1 MGNVNVVQTRG
12 KYNAIHVILTSCQ
25 LFNKSILADKIWLL
39 RNSIKTGVGIPIF
52 WGWNC
57 CLKKTTTF
65 AAQTNPKMAKNL
77 VIVESPAKAKTIEK
91 FLGSDFQVESSY
103 GHIADLPSKEI
114 GVDVLNGFKP
124 KYEVS
129 ADKKALVSKL
139 KTLAKNAEMVWLAS
153 DEDREG
159 EAISWHLAE
168 ELKLDKAKTKRI
180 VFHEI
185 TKTAILKAI
194 DNPREIDYNLVNAQ
208 QARRVLDR
216 LVGYELSPVLWR
228 KVRGGLSAGRV
239 QSVSVRLIV
248 EREREIQEFNAVASY
263 SVLGEFLTAN
273 GKTLKAKLAKNFNT
287 KAEATDFLQK
297 NINTIYT
304 VSDLETKPA
313 KKSPAAPFTTSTLQ
327 QEAAR
332 KLYLPVG
339 ITMQLAQRLY
349 EAGLI
354 TYMRT
359 DSVNLSKEAS
369 DAAQAEIIRSYGKE
383 FSKPRTFANR
393 SKGAQE
399 AHEAIR
405 PTDMS
410 RHTVNV
416 DRDQARLYDLIWKR
430 TLASQMSEAELERTQ
445 VKIAASNHKELFAA
459 SGEVLLFEGFL
470 KVYLEGSDDD
480 EEEQEGML
488 PALKVNEILQQNY
501 ITATERYSRAA
512 ARYTEA
518 SLVKKLEE
526 LGIGRPSTYA
536 PTISTIIA
544 RNYVEKGNLEG
555 HERKYTQLTLQANA
569 IQEQLLKENT
579 GSDKGKLVPT
589 DIGTIVTDFLV
600 KNFGSILDYH
610 FTAKVE
616 QDFDEIAEGNVNWS
630 KMMQEFYD
638 KFHPNVQD
646 VEANAERES
655 GERILGVDP
664 ETGKQVSVRLGK
676 FGPMVQI
683 GDAEAEDKKFAS
695 LMNDQNIGTI
705 SLEEALQLFLLPKN
719 LGEYKGEVIEVN
731 NGRFGPYVKFGTQ
744 FISLPR
750 GEDPMSITLERAQE
764 IIDEKAKADA
774 PIGMFQNEPVQ
785 KGVGRFGPFI
795 KWNGMFINVNK
806 KYNFDHLS
814 QGDIDQLIE
823 EKLQKEVDKVLHHWK
838 AEGIVVEK
846 ARWGRSVILKGKLKI
861 ELSKDVDAAQ
871 LTLAQVE
878 EIIAKKTPA
887 KKTAAKKAPAKK
899 AVTKKSTPKKK

>member
-1 MGNVNVVQTRG
+1 
-12 KYNAIHVILTSCQ
+12 
-25 LFNKSILADKIWLL
+25 
-39 RNSIKTGVGIPIF
+39 
-52 WGWNC
+52 
-57 CLKKTTTF
+57 
-65 AAQTNPKMAKNL
+65 MAKNL

-114 GVDVLNGFKP
+114 GVDVENGFKP

-129 ADKKALVSKL
+129 PDKKALVSKL
-139 KTLAKNAEMVWLAS
+139 KTLSKNAEMVWLAS

-168 ELKLDKAKTKRI
+168 ELKLDTKKTKRI

-185 TKTAILKAI
+185 TKSAILKAI

-228 KVRGGLSAGRV
+228 KIKGGLSAGRV

-248 EREREIQEFNAVASY
+248 EREREIQNFNAVASY
-263 SVLGEFLTAN
+263 SVVAEFVNEA
-273 GKTLKAKLAKNFNT
+273 GKAFKAKLPKNFTT
-287 KAEATDFLQK
+287 KKEAEDFLKQ
-297 NINTIYT
+297 NIGSIYK
-304 VSDLETKPA
+304 VADLETKPT
-313 KKSPAAPFTTSTLQ
+313 KKSPTAPFTTSTLQ

-359 DSVNLSKEAS
+359 DSVNLSKDAM
-369 DAAQAEIIRSYGKE
+369 DAAEAEIIKSYGKE
-383 FSKPRTFANR
+383 FSKPRTFATK

-410 RHTVNV
+410 RHTVNI

-430 TLASQMSEAELERTQ
+430 TLASQMSDAQLERTN
-445 VKIAASNHKELFAA
+445 VKIEANNHGEIFTA

-470 KVYLEGSDDD
+470 KVYLEGHDDD

-488 PALKVNEILQQNY
+488 PALKVNEKLANNY
-501 ITATERYSRAA
+501 ITATERYSRPP

-536 PTISTIIA
+536 PTISTIIN
-544 RNYVEKGNLEG
+544 RNYVEKGTLEG
-555 HERKYTQLTLQANA
+555 QERNYTQLTLQNSKVG
-569 IQEQLLKENT
+569 EKLLKENT

-600 KNFGSILDYH
+600 KNFGNILDYN

-616 QDFDEIAEGNVNWS
+616 QDFDEIAEGNIDWAT
-630 KMMQEFYD
+630 MMQEFYD
-638 KFHPNVQD
+638 KFHPNVKE

-655 GERILGVDP
+655 GERILGKDAD
-664 ETGKQVSVRLGK
+664 GRQVSVRLGK
-676 FGPMVQI
+676 FGPMAQI
-683 GDAEAEDKKFAS
+683 GEADDEDKKFAS
-695 LMNDQNIGTI
+695 LMSDQNIGNIT
-705 SLEEALQLFLLPKN
+705 LEDALNLFLLPKS
-719 LGEYKGEVIEVN
+719 LGDYKGEEVEVS
-731 NGRFGPYVKFGTQ
+731 NGRYGPYVRHGSV

-750 GEDPMSITLERAQE
+750 GEDPLGVSKERAQE
-764 IIDEKAKADA
+764 LIDEKALADA
-774 PIGMFQNEPVQ
+774 PIAVYKGESVQ

-795 KWNGMFINVNK
+795 KWNGLFVNVSK
-806 KYNFDHLS
+806 KYNFDNLS
-814 QGDIDQLIE
+814 QSDVEELIE
-823 EKLQKEVDKVLHHWK
+823 DKLQKNIDKVLHNWED
-838 AEGIVVEK
+838 EGILVEK
-846 ARWGRSVILKGKLKI
+846 ARWGRSVITKGKIKI
-861 ELSKDVDAAQ
+861 ELSKDVDAAK
-871 LTLAQVE
+871 LTLE
-878 EIIAKKTPA
+878 EVQEMIAKKTPA
-887 KKTAAKKAPAKK
+887 KKTPAKKATTTKKAPAKK
-899 AVTKKSTPKKK
+899 TAAKKK

>member
-1 MGNVNVVQTRG
+1 
-12 KYNAIHVILTSCQ
+12 
-25 LFNKSILADKIWLL
+25 
-39 RNSIKTGVGIPIF
+39 
-52 WGWNC
+52 
-57 CLKKTTTF
+57 
-65 AAQTNPKMAKNL
+65 MAKNL

-114 GVDVLNGFKP
+114 GVDVENGFKP

-129 ADKKALVSKL
+129 PDKKALVSKL
-139 KTLAKNAEMVWLAS
+139 KTLSKNAEMVWLAS

-168 ELKLDKAKTKRI
+168 ELKLDTKKTKRI

-185 TKTAILKAI
+185 TKSAILKAI

-228 KVRGGLSAGRV
+228 KIKGGLSAGRV

-248 EREREIQEFNAVASY
+248 EREREIQSFNAVASY
-263 SVLGEFLTAN
+263 SVVAEFVNEA
-273 GKTLKAKLAKNFNT
+273 GKAFKAKLPKNFNT
-287 KAEATDFLQK
+287 KKEAEDFLNK
-297 NINTIYT
+297 NIGSKYK
-304 VSDLETKPA
+304 VADLETKPT
-313 KKSPAAPFTTSTLQ
+313 KKSPTAPFTTSTLQ

-359 DSVNLSKEAS
+359 DSVNLSKDAM
-369 DAAQAEIIRSYGKE
+369 DAAEAEIIKSYGKE
-383 FSKPRTFANR
+383 FSKPRTFANK

-410 RHTVNV
+410 RHTVNI

-430 TLASQMSEAELERTQ
+430 TLASQMSDAQLERTN
-445 VKIAASNHKELFAA
+445 VKIEANNHSEIFTA

-470 KVYLEGSDDD
+470 KVYLEGHDDD

-488 PALKVNEILQQNY
+488 PALKENEKLANNY
-501 ITATERYSRAA
+501 ITATERYSRPP

-536 PTISTIIA
+536 PTISTIIN
-544 RNYVEKGNLEG
+544 RNYVEKGTLEG
-555 HERKYTQLTLQANA
+555 QERNYTQLTLQADKVG
-569 IQEQLLKENT
+569 EKLLKENT

-600 KNFGSILDYH
+600 KNFGNILDYN

-616 QDFDEIAEGNVNWS
+616 QDFDEIAEGNIDWAT
-630 KMMQEFYD
+630 MMQEFYD
-638 KFHPNVQD
+638 KFHPNVKD

-655 GERILGVDP
+655 GERILGKDAD
-664 ETGKQVSVRLGK
+664 GRQVSVRLGK
-676 FGPMVQI
+676 FGPMAQI
-683 GDAEAEDKKFAS
+683 GEADDEDKKFAS
-695 LMNDQNIGTI
+695 LMADQNIGNIT
-705 SLEEALQLFLLPKN
+705 LEEALNLFLLPKN
-719 LGEYKGEVIEVN
+719 LGEYKGEEVEVS
-731 NGRFGPYVKFGTQ
+731 NGRYGPYVRHGSV

-750 GEDPMSITLERAQE
+750 GEDPLAVTKERAQE
-764 IIDEKAKADA
+764 LIDEKALADA
-774 PIGMFQNEPVQ
+774 PIAVYKGEAVQ

-795 KWNGMFINVNK
+795 KWNGLFVNVSK
-806 KYNFDHLS
+806 KYNFDNLS
-814 QGDIDQLIE
+814 QADVEELIE
-823 EKLQKEVDKVLHHWK
+823 DKLQKNIDKVLHNWEE
-838 AEGIVVEK
+838 EGILVEK
-846 ARWGRSVILKGKLKI
+846 ARWGRSVITKGKIKI
-861 ELSKDVDAAQ
+861 ELSKDVDAAK
-871 LTLAQVE
+871 LTLTQVQE
-878 EIIAKKTPA
+878 MIAAKTPAKKTPVKKATTAKKAPA
-887 KKTAAKKAPAKK
+887 KKTAAKKK
-899 AVTKKSTPKKK
+899 